1 MPNKCCFRKYT
12 VINSQPSIK
21 ALENLVSDIIG
32 TFGYTETI
40 SDMFY
45 YGVFMKPQ
53 NYANYSFGDPEDYDF
68 EIPSILTSVCAKEQ
82 EKIEYVQSVIRQI
95 TRKEIRKPVWMSF
108 IELNMSCNEFGQA
121 PSTFLQIEAKEPH
134 YEALAQRLI
143 EFLYSPNLTI
153 TMVKA

>member
-1 MPNKCCFRKYT
+1 MKVVLKHLTKIFPNRTKNLPD
-12 VINSQPSIK
+12 VIAVN
-21 ALENLVSDIIG
+21 
-32 TFGYTETI
+32 
-40 SDMFY
+40 
-45 YGVFMKPQ
+45 
-53 NYANYSFGDPEDYDF
+53 DYDF